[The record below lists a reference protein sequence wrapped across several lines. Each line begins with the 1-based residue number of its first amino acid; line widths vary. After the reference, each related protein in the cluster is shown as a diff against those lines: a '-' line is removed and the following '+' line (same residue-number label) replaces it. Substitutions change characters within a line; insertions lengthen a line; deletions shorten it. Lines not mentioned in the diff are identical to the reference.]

1 MDDKKSNKSKR
12 ALSIDSPS
20 AKTLDRV
27 SAIERA
33 IASMSRPS
41 ALEKAM
47 ESLNAI
53 EKTMAAIS
61 RPSGLEQALDS
72 FHSNQLAI
80 EKAVA
85 AISRPSALEQAMESW
100 KSIEKTMAAISR
112 PYALDKVLDSFSS
125 NQLAIEKAVA
135 SIAQPSAI
143 QKALDSLNSHQ
154 SAVAKLMESVGNS
167 SAIENMLANLDSQD
181 FENID
186 DELAIAADQLNE
198 TDTQNSYLS
207 VFKNLPPAIQAIF
220 FYILLNVIIP
230 QINSISANILTPVVS
245 SYLEESDLTKREE
258 IKNIK
263 DIPRY
268 LDNVQVDGLRF
279 ITGDNVRLRE
289 GPSTKSDILDELVLG
304 QVVSILS
311 KDRNWI
317 EVMYEYED
325 GEVLSGWV
333 FTRYTSKFRK

>member
-1 MDDKKSNKSKR
+1 MQKKEMDDKKSNKSKR
-12 ALSIDSPS
+12 PLSIDSPS

-33 IASMSRPS
+33 IASVSRPS

-47 ESLNAI
+47 
-53 EKTMAAIS
+53 
-61 RPSGLEQALDS
+61 Q
-72 FHSNQLAI
+72 
-80 EKAVA
+80 
-85 AISRPSALEQAMESW
+85 SW

-112 PYALDKVLDSFSS
+112 PYALEKVLDSFSS

-167 SAIENMLANLDSQD
+167 SAIENMLASLDSQD

-198 TDTQNSYLS
+198 TDTPNSYLS
-207 VFKNLPPAIQAIF
+207 VFKNLPPTIQAIF

-245 SYLEESDLTKREE
+245 SYLQESDLTKREDV
-258 IKNIK
+258 KNIK
-263 DIPRY
+263 DFPRY

-317 EVMYEYED
+317 EV
-325 GEVLSGWV
+325 
-333 FTRYTSKFRK
+333 

>member
-1 MDDKKSNKSKR
+1 MQKKEMDDKKSNKSKR
-12 ALSIDSPS
+12 PLSIDSPS

-33 IASMSRPS
+33 IASVSRPS

-47 ESLNAI
+47 
-53 EKTMAAIS
+53 
-61 RPSGLEQALDS
+61 Q
-72 FHSNQLAI
+72 
-80 EKAVA
+80 
-85 AISRPSALEQAMESW
+85 SW

-112 PYALDKVLDSFSS
+112 PYALEKVLDSFSS

-167 SAIENMLANLDSQD
+167 SAIENMLASLDSQD

-198 TDTQNSYLS
+198 TDTPNSYLS
-207 VFKNLPPAIQAIF
+207 VFKNLPPTIQAIF

-245 SYLEESDLTKREE
+245 SYLQESDLTKREDV
-258 IKNIK
+258 KNIK
-263 DIPRY
+263 DFPRY